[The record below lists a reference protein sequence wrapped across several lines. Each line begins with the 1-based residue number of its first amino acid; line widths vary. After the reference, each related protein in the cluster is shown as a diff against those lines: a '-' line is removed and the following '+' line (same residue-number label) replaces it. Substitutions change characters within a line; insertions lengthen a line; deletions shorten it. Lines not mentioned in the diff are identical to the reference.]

1 LKTGVAFFVAVLA
14 AAGILAA
21 QVAYG
26 GLLYPVLAVPGM
38 GLLGLAAVVAVV
50 LVPGRGRHVPW
61 AVPVVLGACFAGWM
75 LWRAA
80 LGAPCAET
88 DGWVRLILACA
99 VIYFLFAGVVTRPDA
114 RFAFLGIIFLAGLV
128 QAFLGAW
135 QFLRNPTDMP
145 IPWLSEQLRLWY
157 GTGMAGNKR
166 AHGFFINGIHLAWL
180 LNIVSLGALAA
191 GCWARWPVW
200 ARVLAIYVAAVGF
213 AVMLATLSRG
223 GVVGMLAGLGVF
235 LLACAVAFV
244 RGGRGGRLVVGVT
257 VAAGVAVTVG
267 SAWMVF
273 SGSFLVQDRVAVL
286 LDDTYRPMVA
296 QATIR
301 QFQLD
306 PLFGGGPGSFKV
318 MSRAY
323 REFASP
329 TDDTFAHNDWAQT
342 ASDFGYPAF
351 ALLLLLVVALF
362 ASGFRG
368 LGAASAR
375 AGPHGA
381 SSSNGV
387 AVHIACLAGLAAGA
401 SHALFDF
408 SMQIP
413 ANALLTCALAGML
426 ANPGLP
432 PTDRAHPVRAAAGF
446 LAAFAAVVGGGVLLV
461 LLALQGP
468 REFAYLR
475 AENALLT
482 GDADRALA
490 LATARLERNPSSFDF
505 RVLRARAL
513 MQATPSRLS
522 RVARDALSAAADI
535 YSAAALRP
543 LDPFQEIDLGMVEG
557 RAGRF
562 DAALGAGTRAIAL
575 FPTYAGGYEVAGM
588 ALEAMNRTPDA
599 IHVYATGAHMPNA
612 QRLRDRLKILR
623 DKNKP
628 PQKTGP

>member
-1 LKTGVAFFVAVLA
+1 MKTGVAFLVAVLA
-14 AAGILAA
+14 ALGILAA
-21 QVAYG
+21 QVAHG

-38 GLLGLAAVVAVV
+38 VVLGVAAVLAVV
-50 LVPGRGRHVPW
+50 LVPARGRHEPW
-61 AVPVVLGACFAGWM
+61 VTPVVLGACFAGWM
-75 LWRAA
+75 VWRASA
-80 LGAPCAET
+80 GAPCAEP

-99 VIYFLFAGVVTRPDA
+99 VIYFLFAGAVTRQDA
-114 RFAFLGIIFLAGLV
+114 RLVFLGIIFLAGLV

-145 IPWLSEQLRLWY
+145 VPWLSEQLRLWY
-157 GTGMAGNKR
+157 GPGMEGNKR

-191 GCWARWPVW
+191 GCWARWPLW

-213 AVMLATLSRG
+213 AVTLATLSRG

-235 LLACAVAFV
+235 LLACAVAFA
-244 RGGRGGRLVVGVT
+244 RGGRGGRVVVAVT

-273 SGSFLVQDRVAVL
+273 SGSFLIQDRVAIL
-286 LDDTYRPMVA
+286 LDDSYRPMVT

-306 PLFGGGPGSFKV
+306 PLFGGGPGSFKS
-318 MSRAY
+318 MARAY

-351 ALLLLLVVALF
+351 ALLLLLVVSLF

-368 LGAASAR
+368 LGLAAAR
-375 AGPHGA
+375 AGPHGV

-387 AVHIACLAGLAAGA
+387 AVHTACLAGLAAG
-401 SHALFDF
+401 SFHALFDF

-413 ANALLTCALAGML
+413 ANALLTCAVAGML

-432 PTDRAHPVRAAAGF
+432 SDSGAPRPARAAAGF
-446 LAAFAAVVGGGVLLV
+446 FATFAAVAGGAALLA
-461 LLALQGP
+461 LLALQAP
-468 REFAYLR
+468 REMDWLQ
-475 AENALLT
+475 AENALLR

-490 LATARLERNPSSFDF
+490 MATARLERDPPNFDF

-513 MQATPSRLS
+513 MQPGASRAS
-522 RVARDALSAAADI
+522 RVARDSLAAAADFH
-535 YSAAALRP
+535 SAAALRP
-543 LDPFQEIDLGMVEG
+543 LDAFQEIDLGMVEG

-562 DAALGAGTRAIAL
+562 LPALRAGTRAIAL
-575 FPTYAGGYEVAGM
+575 FPTFPGGYEVAGM
-588 ALEAMNRTPDA
+588 ALEAMGRTPEA
-599 IHVYATGAHMPNA
+599 MHVYATGAHMPNA
-612 QRLRDRLKILR
+612 QRLRDRLKFLR
-623 DKNKP
+623 EKDKP
-628 PQKTGP
+628 PAP